1 MRCPSCGEIVR
12 EGNRFCTKCGH
23 RMEEP
28 PRTEPER
35 TDELETATAPRSNSK
50 FLYAVIALL
59 AMLLLVLTYLVFG
72 GRSPSDPYEPKVNGS
87 DAAIA
92 VRVPAQ
98 TSAPEATLAPAEP
111 TPAPTPSPTPS
122 PTPAPVPGEEL
133 MTTIDNYLHGFVSD
147 VNNGTYSSLYSSVQS
162 GSPMETEQMEFVQ
175 KSREIDREEALLEYQ
190 MLSMNRV
197 NDTTCHV
204 TVLEY
209 YEIWQDDDP
218 EHFTMKQQ
226 CTYQLNLQPGG
237 GWKVY
242 SFVKYEAFDQM
253 ERP

>member
-1 MRCPSCGEIVR
+1 M
-12 EGNRFCTKCGH
+12 
-23 RMEEP
+23 
-28 PRTEPER
+28 
-35 TDELETATAPRSNSK
+35 
-50 FLYAVIALL
+50 
-59 AMLLLVLTYLVFG
+59 
-72 GRSPSDPYEPKVNGS
+72 
-87 DAAIA
+87 
-92 VRVPAQ
+92 RVPLR
-98 TSAPEATLAPAEP
+98 TCHAP
-111 TPAPTPSPTPS
+111 SG
-122 PTPAPVPGEEL
+122 VPL
-133 MTTIDNYLHGFVSD
+133 
-147 VNNGTYSSLYSSVQS
+147 
-162 GSPMETEQMEFVQ
+162 
-175 KSREIDREEALLEYQ
+175 
-190 MLSMNRV
+190 MNRV